1 MASCQS
7 CTRVINTRMTL
18 STTGKGNL
26 TIAQYVEKMK
36 PLADDMAS
44 AGRKLDDE
52 DLVGYILSRLDSDFD
67 SVISVVTARVEPISM
82 SLLYGQAEVG
92 ASGKRVLHRKH
103 RVKGA
108 WQSSSAQELWPWARP
123 WL

>member
-1 MASCQS
+1 
-7 CTRVINTRMTL
+7 MTL

-92 ASGKRVLHRKH
+92 ASGKRVLHLKH
-103 RVKGA
+103 RVKEA
-108 WQSSSAQELWPWARP
+108 WQSSARELWPWARP
-123 WL
+123 WS